1 MGNCGTREENA
12 VVAAHAQVQQLHL
25 SQHPAKNAIA
35 DRKHTQISSDI
46 SNLSTPGKIED
57 AKNISIYND
66 VIAFTL
72 FELETITKSFRADY
86 VLGEGGFGT
95 VYKGYIDENVRV
107 GLKSLPVAV
116 KVLNRDG
123 HQGHREW
130 LTEINFLGQLKHPNL
145 VKLIGYCCEDD
156 YRLLVYEFMFR
167 GSLEKHLFRNT
178 TPLPWGT
185 RMSIALGAA
194 KGLACLHNAQRP
206 VIFRDFKTSNILL
219 DSDYTAK
226 LSDFGLAKAGPEGDE
241 THVST
246 QVMGT
251 YGYAAP
257 EYVMTGHLTARSD
270 VYSFGVVLLG
280 LLTGRKSID
289 KSRPS
294 REQSLVDWALPKLND
309 KRRLLQIIDPK
320 LQGQYSVRAAH
331 KACILAFYCLSH
343 NPKSRPIMSDVV
355 ETLEPLQ
362 GSGSSDG
369 SSQSSDLPDYRAR
382 RRLTGNSVHFRAI
395 PHRKCSPAV
404 PVCRVR

>member
-25 SQHPAKNAIA
+25 LQQPSKNANA
-35 DRKHTQISSDI
+35 DRKHTCMSSDI
-46 SNLSTPGKIED
+46 SDPSTPRKVED

-72 FELETITKSFRADY
+72 FELETITKSFRVDY

-116 KVLNRDG
+116 KVLNKDG

-130 LTEINFLGQLKHPNL
+130 LTEVNCLGQLRHPNL

-156 YRLLVYEFMFR
+156 HRLLVYEFMFR
-167 GSLEKHLFRNT
+167 GSLENHLFRT

-206 VIFRDFKTSNILL
+206 VIYRDFKTSNILL

-226 LSDFGLAKAGPEGDE
+226 LSDFGLAKDGPEGDQ

-246 QVMGT
+246 RVMGT

-270 VYSFGVVLLG
+270 VYSFGVVLLE

-309 KRRLLQIIDPK
+309 KRRLLQIIDPR
-320 LQGQYSVRAAH
+320 LEGQYSARAAH
-331 KACILAFYCLSH
+331 KSCSLAFYCLSQ
-343 NPKSRPIMSDVV
+343 NPKARPLMSDVV
-355 ETLEPLQ
+355 ETLAPLQ
-362 GSGSSDG
+362 QGGGGGSDASSG
-369 SSQSSDLPDYRAR
+369 LPDCRGR
-382 RRLTGNSVHFRAI
+382 RRLTGNSVVHFRAI
-395 PHRKCSPAV
+395 PNPKCTPVVPA
-404 PVCRVR
+404 CRVR